1 MLMIRLDP
9 PHPSSLADEQLLARC
24 RLGKGRTSGP
34 GGQHR
39 NKVETL
45 VTITHEPTG
54 VTAHAGERRS
64 AADNRRVAIF
74 RLRLRLAIETRCD
87 VPDGDCRSQ
96 LWKSRCGK
104 GGRIACNPTHRDYP
118 AMLAEALDMIAACDL
133 DPAKAAS
140 RLGCT
145 TSQLIKLVKDHRP
158 AMESWNA
165 QRAERG
171 LHPLK

>member
-1 MLMIRLDP
+1 MTHLDP

-24 RLGKGRTSGP
+24 RIGKSRTSGP

-74 RLRLRLAIETRCD
+74 RLRLRLAVETRCD
-87 VPDGDCRSQ
+87 VPDGDHRSP

-133 DPAKAAS
+133 EPAKAAS

-145 TSQLIKLVKDHRP
+145 TSQLIKLIKNHRP